1 MYFTRT
7 LKLKVIR
14 SDRGKHFFTT
24 TVRYY
29 TAVLHDVYSIDIL
42 LLCVQYT
49 ASCCYTRKSIYRY
62 HTGSQVVVLRSFLTT
77 MGKERVASQF
87 FLAQCGG
94 PIFVLRKIPID
105 PIVRDISLDVPML
118 VQQFSEQ

>member
-1 MYFTRT
+1 M
-7 LKLKVIR
+7 
-14 SDRGKHFFTT
+14 
-24 TVRYY
+24 
-29 TAVLHDVYSIDIL
+29 YSIQLAAVIL
-42 LLCVQYT
+42 EKVSTGTTL
-49 ASCCYTRKSIYRY
+49 
-62 HTGSQVVVLRSFLTT
+62 GSQVVVLRSFLTT

-118 VQQFSEQ
+118 VQQLSEQ